1 MKTTVIVPP
10 IKCQGIKTK
19 LVSSIKSLA
28 DHQNFDRWIEPFCG
42 LELVAFNLY
51 EIQLLKT
58 DYLLFFSRISYIC
71 LCIFGHESVVE
82 TP

>member
-28 DHQNFDRWIEPFCG
+28 DQQNFDRWIETFCG

-58 DYLLFFSRISYIC
+58 DYLFSVLPECLSWYVVHTQRI
-71 LCIFGHESVVE
+71 
-82 TP
+82 

>member
-19 LVSSIKSLA
+19 LLSSIKSLA
-28 DHQNFDRWIEPFCG
+28 DQQNFDRWIEPFCG

-58 DYLLFFSRISYIC
+58 DYLLPLLIC
-71 LCIFGHESVVE
+71 SLYSTDLV
-82 TP
+82 